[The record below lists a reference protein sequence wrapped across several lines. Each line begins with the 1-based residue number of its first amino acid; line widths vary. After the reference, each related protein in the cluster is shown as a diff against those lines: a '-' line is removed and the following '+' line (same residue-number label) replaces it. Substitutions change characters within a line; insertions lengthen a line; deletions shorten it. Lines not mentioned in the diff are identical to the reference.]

1 MTRFLCAALIA
12 GSAVLASGC
21 AAPPS
26 PAVSVTGA
34 RPSAVV
40 VATGQGA
47 SAAFGAVRSALVRDG
62 YQVASE
68 DARTR
73 TLQTAPRE
81 VDGVSVALTATVQDD
96 GDVVL
101 RGTYGRRAPQAIRN
115 EGRAESAA
123 QSAWTELN
131 RAARLL
137 PGRARTDGA
146 GSRP

>member
-1 MTRFLCAALIA
+1 MSRLLCAALLA
-12 GSAVLASGC
+12 GSVLVSAC

-34 RPSAVV
+34 QPSAVV

-62 YQVASE
+62 YRIASE

-73 TLQTAPRE
+73 TLQTAPRD
-81 VDGVSVALTATVQDD
+81 VDGVSVALAATVQDD

-101 RGTYGRRAPQAIRN
+101 RGTYGRRAPQAIRD
-115 EGRAESAA
+115 EGRAGSAA
-123 QSAWTELN
+123 QAAWSEMS
-131 RAARLL
+131 RVARLL